1 MNKFIEVKAVE
12 QLIKDE
18 IKEYAGD
25 YRVCDIRR
33 DGVCIPPGGVCAILV
48 KIGEYDNTEI
58 GVVRRYDV
66 DGDQFK
72 VLQITDEDRDDLR
85 EYAKSMHPKFSDVG
99 VDYCTSLFVENLI
112 NYTEEGLLDR
122 LFTDEAWGED

>member
-1 MNKFIEVKAVE
+1 MSKFIEIQAVE

-85 EYAKSMHPKFSDVG
+85 EHAKSKHPKFAG
-99 VDYCTSLFVENLI
+99 AEYDYCTGLFVERLI
-112 NYTEEGLLDR
+112 NHTEAGLLVDI
-122 LFTDEAWGED
+122 LED